1 MSLLLIWKI
10 PAIALLSLVLD
21 LYFFLLE
28 LFQICQRKKG
38 RIGLTE
44 SLHKEG
50 KLLFSF
56 FA

>member
-10 PAIALLSLVLD
+10 PAIALLSLVLG

-28 LFQICQRKKG
+28 LFQICQREKG